1 MPMWLAGI
9 VAGLIAGIGM
19 AMVAMMVMP
28 AMGKNFLMPV
38 KLMAGT
44 FEGEGAVDGG
54 GGTVMTGMMIH
65 MMMSAVLGL
74 IFALIVAALGWSGF
88 WPLVIG
94 GMVYALIVWV
104 VMEFGILPL
113 VDKVMRERMS
123 PALFAMTHVV
133 YGFLLG
139 LFLFL
144 FR

>member
-1 MPMWLAGI
+1 MPLWLAGI
-9 VAGLIAGIGM
+9 VAGLIGGVGM
-19 AMVAMMVMP
+19 AMVAMMAMP
-28 AMGKNFLMPV
+28 MMGQNFLMPV

-54 GGTVMTGMMIH
+54 GGTVMVGMMIH
-65 MMMSAVLGL
+65 MMTSAILGL
-74 IFALIVAALGWSGF
+74 VFALIIAALGWSGF

-94 GMVYALIVWV
+94 GIVYALIVWV
-104 VMEFGILPL
+104 MTEFGVLPL